1 VFYVAINSAI
11 SWGEMFHEA
20 RMNNRKSWWY
30 ERKFALTS
38 IALSLLEIGSFVLAA
53 LLTSY
58 SLVNSEPSPSP
69 GVRGATVYRVLAG
82 VWIFGTP
89 LTLISAALALV
100 LDSRRSFAFIA
111 LIVSVIAIVICSLRM
126 LV

>member
-1 VFYVAINSAI
+1 
-11 SWGEMFHEA
+11 
-20 RMNNRKSWWY
+20 MNDRKSWWY

-53 LLTSY
+53 LLINY

-69 GVRGATVYRVLAG
+69 GVRRATVYHVLAG
-82 VWIFGTP
+82 VWLFETP
-89 LTLISAALALV
+89 LTLISAALALG
-100 LDSRRSFAFIA
+100 LDSRRRFAFIA
-111 LIVSVIAIVICSLRM
+111 LIVSVIALVVCSLQM